1 MMRAAFVIALP
12 LAACT
17 SEENLGNTHP
27 TPLGTPRWTVALGGV
42 ANDGATTVAVDPS
55 GDVFAGGYF
64 MRTADFGDGPVTIS
78 GDNRS
83 GGFLTRRAAADGAP
97 VWAVTM
103 TGGSCDVMGL
113 AIDHAGDVVVSGY
126 YQGTVDFGGQSLSV
140 PPDVV
145 DMFVAK
151 YAGDGQLGWVRGLGA
166 AAGAASRGVAVAA
179 DGSIYVIGE
188 FQGVVD
194 FGDGTIDTGTGDD
207 RNDGFL
213 IRYDGDGTQR
223 WGMAFHGDGG
233 QHADAVVTLTNGDVV
248 VAGAFDLPVSIGGH
262 QLSPRSRTD
271 GFLAR
276 FGSDGALVWTRSFGG
291 GAMTS
296 TPSAMAVRDDGS
308 LLVTGNEDEHATI
321 HAIDSDGGSL
331 WMVGSS
337 GPTAGA
343 QSIATT
349 PDGDVIAGGSV
360 SGFDAA
366 FGGVS
371 LAQDMYV
378 LAIDPSGHP
387 LEGRSYGSSQPMEDQ
402 ARSLAT
408 GPRGEIAA
416 AGVFDRT
423 IDFGAGSVASAGERD
438 AVIVLM
444 DPPTEGGSQ

>member
-1 MMRAAFVIALP
+1 
-12 LAACT
+12 
-17 SEENLGNTHP
+17 
-27 TPLGTPRWTVALGGV
+27 
-42 ANDGATTVAVDPS
+42 
-55 GDVFAGGYF
+55 
-64 MRTADFGDGPVTIS
+64 
-78 GDNRS
+78 
-83 GGFLTRRAAADGAP
+83 
-97 VWAVTM
+97 
-103 TGGSCDVMGL
+103 
-113 AIDHAGDVVVSGY
+113 
-126 YQGTVDFGGQSLSV
+126 
-140 PPDVV
+140 
-145 DMFVAK
+145 
-151 YAGDGQLGWVRGLGA
+151 
-166 AAGAASRGVAVAA
+166 
-179 DGSIYVIGE
+179 
-188 FQGVVD
+188 
-194 FGDGTIDTGTGDD
+194 
-207 RNDGFL
+207 
-213 IRYDGDGTQR
+213 
-223 WGMAFHGDGG
+223 
-233 QHADAVVTLTNGDVV
+233 
-248 VAGAFDLPVSIGGH
+248 
-262 QLSPRSRTD
+262 
-271 GFLAR
+271 
-276 FGSDGALVWTRSFGG
+276 
-291 GAMTS
+291 MTS